1 MHTQESGKGMKKLKN
16 VKIKKILAFT
26 VALALTMSCMPSAY
40 TISADEIFG
49 DGTEELFTDGTED
62 SVWTAEEVIS
72 DSDSADQEQ
81 QVQQSMLTYEND
93 AVRVTAEAQDE
104 GAIPQNASFRVDT
117 VSGNSSVSYD
127 TVSQKL
133 TWIAENKGSSLRGFF
148 AYDVYFVD
156 AGGNR
161 VDPNGR
167 VKITIESKT
176 LTAPELNDMANT
188 NVTVQKL
195 RYNGSTGDTDVYEL
209 QAGGELKVLN
219 VNDYRQLETVQ
230 VETGN
235 NAVFAVMWD
244 SAEVSA
250 EPEVNEEAG
259 EVGQTE
265 GNSEEADFTDS
276 ETEVPVPEQPV
287 ENPDVQAEEKTAEN
301 PDGQAEEKAAENPD
315 VQEEEKAAEN
325 PDGQAEEKAAE
336 NPDVQE
342 EEKAA
347 ENQDGQEEEQPA
359 ENSDGQGDENQP
371 ENPDGNPEADPEKNA
386 DEADGENPQ
395 DSENAEKDDSEA
407 DEDQDAE
414 TETSYIEVIAD
425 DVNLHVSPSEEAE
438 VIDIVNSGTRLPLL
452 ETVSAEDGITWYKVS
467 WNEAEA
473 YIRSDMVQLIE
484 KEDEEPA
491 EEEVTDMEL
500 EEPVTYTR
508 TIDNVIVTAI
518 AESGVIPEDAEFI
531 VTPVEK
537 ETAQY
542 SEVAS
547 QLENKAKNENYS
559 IEGFLAYD
567 IYFAG
572 SDGEKINPEA
582 GKVKISMEYQKSEAP
597 EEIRETAGAETFS
610 LDGADNAENDQ
621 LFQSGENENA
631 AQQTFDIAVM
641 HLVEDED
648 GNVQSVVDMTQ
659 DGTASVETSA
669 EGEVQK
675 AEFETES
682 FSVFTITWTNTNSK
696 LSIRVVDT
704 AGNEIGQNSSVSL
717 NSGTEYS
724 VSDIA
729 GRIQNVGNYS
739 FYKAKVSSTAKDT
752 GTEIKRLR
760 YSKQKNQYS
769 SADSGDSW
777 NNVSGTVY
785 FVYAKNPETVGT
797 VNHTSDGI
805 IMTMKNLD
813 GNNVAIGPDS
823 NSRIDIGG
831 SYGNGSIKKNLL
843 RTLLGNN
850 GYPIASNSGKNLE
863 SLFNGKEVNHLF
875 LSSVY
880 NSTGYYEY
888 SSFKNYAYLGNNN
901 SKFTVYDVIGTPK
914 NEDRYFYKR
923 GNFMPYNEIANGKF
937 STNANLYDEDGK
949 KLADT
954 DPEKGRELYLT
965 QGTNDYY
972 FSMYMG
978 ANFLQPKNGKATL
991 PDGSTKQDMI
1001 YEFNGDDDMWIYIDG
1016 VLVLDIGG
1024 VHDAHSG
1031 KINFNTGVVSWK
1043 DCQTGNDPVESSTTL
1058 KAIFQTAGV
1067 FPDGT
1072 GWDDSKVG
1080 NYFTGNTFKDYT
1092 THTFKMFYMER
1103 GAGASNLH
1111 VKFNIQVIPSGQ
1123 VEVRKELSNTDKEK
1137 YSNVK
1142 FAFQL
1147 YAQKALSTGAQKNE
1161 TYSDTEYE
1169 LLNSSA
1175 YYGNAGKPVKDKA
1188 ITFYNG
1194 EDGTGEIINGKKYQN
1209 VFYLKPDESAIFTD
1223 LQANRKYYLKEIGVK
1238 SDEYSQIT
1246 INDTGYTEY
1255 DENNQE
1261 AGKGVIKSVETDKKE
1276 VSMRPVVV
1284 YTNNCSAA
1292 NSRELQ
1298 ITKKMNPDVET
1309 SDTFTFN
1316 IELGASEQDLQNYSG
1331 DYYLKDSS
1339 GNYYYYNDKN
1349 QLTNNGTSAIVCGT
1363 IENGVVSGI
1372 RKDFTVVITGILSG
1386 TYYRVTEVLSTEDQE
1401 KYENP
1406 VYETRNIVRAGE
1418 TGHQDEEGAV
1428 GNAGTI
1434 KLYYDAA
1441 VTVTNTPYSKIKVN
1455 KVWKAGS
1462 SVTAGT
1468 VPVYAGLYQR
1478 TVNDGV
1484 ETLTP
1489 VEGKYLELNTDN
1501 NYEAVFDKLDSRIE
1515 YVVKELRPAAG
1526 NENADFTIKV
1536 NETDTGYVRAD
1547 TTIMIGDAEYKVDY
1561 SNLTVDE
1568 QNKMQ
1573 KNITV
1578 TNQRFC
1584 SITIIKV
1591 DSENSELLLA
1601 GAEFKLQKD
1610 GADVTD
1616 KNGNVITVTTNSEGK
1631 AKFSELEPGTYT
1643 IIETK
1648 APQGYSLLSDG
1659 IEVTVRDGENL
1670 AFDAVKIVSNTKLYS
1685 LPSSGGPGIYG
1696 FTISGVAILA
1706 TALLLFITNKRKE
1719 EEAERS

>member
-93 AVRVTAEAQDE
+93 AIRVTAEAQDE

-133 TWIAENKGSSLRGFF
+133 TWIAENKGSSLRGFL

-259 EVGQTE
+259 DVGQTE

-301 PDGQAEEKAAENPD
+301 PDGQE
-315 VQEEEKAAEN
+315 
-325 PDGQAEEKAAE
+325 
-336 NPDVQE
+336 
-342 EEKAA
+342 
-347 ENQDGQEEEQPA
+347 
-359 ENSDGQGDENQP
+359 
-371 ENPDGNPEADPEKNA
+371 
-386 DEADGENPQ
+386 
-395 DSENAEKDDSEA
+395 
-407 DEDQDAE
+407 EDQDAE

-438 VIDIVNSGTRLPLL
+438 VIDTVNSGTRLPLL

-467 WNEAEA
+467 WNEAEL
-473 YIRSDMVQLIE
+473 YIRSDMAQLIE
-484 KEDEEPA
+484 KEEEPA
-491 EEEVTDMEL
+491 EEKVTDMEL
-500 EEPVTYTR
+500 EEPVTYTK
-508 TIDNVIVTAI
+508 TIDNVIVTAT
-518 AESGVIPEDAEFI
+518 AESGVIPKDAEFI

-631 AQQTFDIAVM
+631 AQQTFDISVM

-669 EGEVQK
+669 KGEIQK

-724 VSDIA
+724 VSNIA
-729 GRIQNVGNYS
+729 GKIQNVGNYS

-769 SADSGDSW
+769 SADSGNSW

-805 IMTMKNLD
+805 TMTMKNLD

-850 GYPIASNSGKNLE
+850 GYPIASNSGTNLE

-875 LSSVY
+875 LKSVY
-880 NSTGYYEY
+880 DSTGYYEY
-888 SSFKNYAYLGNNN
+888 SSFKNYAYLGSDN
-901 SKFTVYDVIGTPK
+901 SNFTVYDVIGTPK

-1223 LQANRKYYLKEIGVK
+1223 LQANRKYYVKEIGVK

-1316 IELGASEQDLQNYSG
+1316 IKLGASEQELQNYSG

-1339 GNYYYYNDKN
+1339 GNYYYYNDQN
-1349 QLTNNGTSAIVCGT
+1349 QLTNNGTTAIVCGT

-1386 TYYRVTEVLSTEDQE
+1386 TYYRVTEVLSAEDQE

-1418 TGHQDEEGAV
+1418 TGHQDEEAVV
-1428 GNAGTI
+1428 GNAGTV

-1462 SVTAGT
+1462 SEIAGT
-1468 VPVYAGLYQR
+1468 VPVYAGLYQK

-1501 NYEAVFDKLDSRIE
+1501 NYEAVFDKLDFRIE

-1536 NETDTGYVRAD
+1536 NETDTGYVRTD

-1610 GADVTD
+1610 GEDVTD

-1670 AFDAVKIVSNTKLYS
+1670 EFDAVKIISNTKLYS

>member
-1 MHTQESGKGMKKLKN
+1 MHTQESGKDMKKLKN

-133 TWIAENKGSSLRGFF
+133 TWIAENKGSSLRGFL

-259 EVGQTE
+259 DVGQTE

-315 VQEEEKAAEN
+315 GQE
-325 PDGQAEEKAAE
+325 EEKAAE

-407 DEDQDAE
+407 EEDQDAE
-414 TETSYIEVIAD
+414 TEISYIEVIAD

-438 VIDIVNSGTRLPLL
+438 VIDTVNSGTRLPLL
-452 ETVSAEDGITWYKVS
+452 ETVTAEDGITWYKVS

-473 YIRSDMVQLIE
+473 YIRSDMAQLIE
-484 KEDEEPA
+484 KEEEEPA
-491 EEEVTDMEL
+491 EEEVADMEL
-500 EEPVTYTR
+500 EEPVTYTK
-508 TIDNVIVTAI
+508 TIDNVIVTAT
-518 AESGVIPEDAEFI
+518 AESGVIPKDAEFI

-631 AQQTFDIAVM
+631 AQQTFDISVM

-669 EGEVQK
+669 KGEIQK

-724 VSDIA
+724 VSNIA
-729 GRIQNVGNYS
+729 GKIQNVGNYS
-739 FYKAKVSSTAKDT
+739 FYKAKVSSTAKDKELKLK
-752 GTEIKRLR
+752 GYVIQ
-760 YSKQKNQYS
+760 SKKISIAVLTQ
-769 SADSGDSW
+769 
-777 NNVSGTVY
+777 V
-785 FVYAKNPETVGT
+785 TVGT
-797 VNHTSDGI
+797 MSVVPYI
-805 IMTMKNLD
+805 
-813 GNNVAIGPDS
+813 
-823 NSRIDIGG
+823 
-831 SYGNGSIKKNLL
+831 
-843 RTLLGNN
+843 
-850 GYPIASNSGKNLE
+850 
-863 SLFNGKEVNHLF
+863 LFMQ
-875 LSSVY
+875 
-880 NSTGYYEY
+880 
-888 SSFKNYAYLGNNN
+888 
-901 SKFTVYDVIGTPK
+901 
-914 NEDRYFYKR
+914 R
-923 GNFMPYNEIANGKF
+923 
-937 STNANLYDEDGK
+937 
-949 KLADT
+949 
-954 DPEKGRELYLT
+954 
-965 QGTNDYY
+965 
-972 FSMYMG
+972 
-978 ANFLQPKNGKATL
+978 
-991 PDGSTKQDMI
+991 
-1001 YEFNGDDDMWIYIDG
+1001 
-1016 VLVLDIGG
+1016 
-1024 VHDAHSG
+1024 
-1031 KINFNTGVVSWK
+1031 
-1043 DCQTGNDPVESSTTL
+1043 
-1058 KAIFQTAGV
+1058 
-1067 FPDGT
+1067 
-1072 GWDDSKVG
+1072 
-1080 NYFTGNTFKDYT
+1080 
-1092 THTFKMFYMER
+1092 
-1103 GAGASNLH
+1103 
-1111 VKFNIQVIPSGQ
+1111 
-1123 VEVRKELSNTDKEK
+1123 
-1137 YSNVK
+1137 
-1142 FAFQL
+1142 
-1147 YAQKALSTGAQKNE
+1147 
-1161 TYSDTEYE
+1161 
-1169 LLNSSA
+1169 
-1175 YYGNAGKPVKDKA
+1175 
-1188 ITFYNG
+1188 
-1194 EDGTGEIINGKKYQN
+1194 
-1209 VFYLKPDESAIFTD
+1209 
-1223 LQANRKYYLKEIGVK
+1223 
-1238 SDEYSQIT
+1238 
-1246 INDTGYTEY
+1246 
-1255 DENNQE
+1255 
-1261 AGKGVIKSVETDKKE
+1261 
-1276 VSMRPVVV
+1276 
-1284 YTNNCSAA
+1284 
-1292 NSRELQ
+1292 
-1298 ITKKMNPDVET
+1298 
-1309 SDTFTFN
+1309 
-1316 IELGASEQDLQNYSG
+1316 
-1331 DYYLKDSS
+1331 
-1339 GNYYYYNDKN
+1339 
-1349 QLTNNGTSAIVCGT
+1349 
-1363 IENGVVSGI
+1363 I
-1372 RKDFTVVITGILSG
+1372 RKL
-1386 TYYRVTEVLSTEDQE
+1386 
-1401 KYENP
+1401 
-1406 VYETRNIVRAGE
+1406 
-1418 TGHQDEEGAV
+1418 
-1428 GNAGTI
+1428 
-1434 KLYYDAA
+1434 
-1441 VTVTNTPYSKIKVN
+1441 
-1455 KVWKAGS
+1455 
-1462 SVTAGT
+1462 
-1468 VPVYAGLYQR
+1468 
-1478 TVNDGV
+1478 
-1484 ETLTP
+1484 
-1489 VEGKYLELNTDN
+1489 LEL
-1501 NYEAVFDKLDSRIE
+1501 
-1515 YVVKELRPAAG
+1515 
-1526 NENADFTIKV
+1526 
-1536 NETDTGYVRAD
+1536 
-1547 TTIMIGDAEYKVDY
+1547 
-1561 SNLTVDE
+1561 
-1568 QNKMQ
+1568 
-1573 KNITV
+1573 
-1578 TNQRFC
+1578 
-1584 SITIIKV
+1584 
-1591 DSENSELLLA
+1591 
-1601 GAEFKLQKD
+1601 
-1610 GADVTD
+1610 
-1616 KNGNVITVTTNSEGK
+1616 
-1631 AKFSELEPGTYT
+1631 
-1643 IIETK
+1643 
-1648 APQGYSLLSDG
+1648 
-1659 IEVTVRDGENL
+1659 
-1670 AFDAVKIVSNTKLYS
+1670 
-1685 LPSSGGPGIYG
+1685 
-1696 FTISGVAILA
+1696 
-1706 TALLLFITNKRKE
+1706 
-1719 EEAERS
+1719 

>member
-93 AVRVTAEAQDE
+93 AVRVTAEVQDE

-133 TWIAENKGSSLRGFF
+133 TWIAENKGSSLRGFL

-259 EVGQTE
+259 DVGQTE
-265 GNSEEADFTDS
+265 GNSE
-276 ETEVPVPEQPV
+276 
-287 ENPDVQAEEKTAEN
+287 
-301 PDGQAEEKAAENPD
+301 
-315 VQEEEKAAEN
+315 
-325 PDGQAEEKAAE
+325 
-336 NPDVQE
+336 
-342 EEKAA
+342 
-347 ENQDGQEEEQPA
+347 
-359 ENSDGQGDENQP
+359 
-371 ENPDGNPEADPEKNA
+371 EADPEKNA

-407 DEDQDAE
+407 EEDQDAE
-414 TETSYIEVIAD
+414 TEISYIEVIAD

-438 VIDIVNSGTRLPLL
+438 VIDTVNSGTRLPLL
-452 ETVSAEDGITWYKVS
+452 ETVTAEDGITWYKVS

-473 YIRSDMVQLIE
+473 YIRSDMAQLIE
-484 KEDEEPA
+484 KEDEESA

-500 EEPVTYTR
+500 EEPVTYTK
-508 TIDNVIVTAI
+508 TIDNVIVTAT
-518 AESGVIPEDAEFI
+518 AESGVIPKDAEFI

-567 IYFAG
+567 IYFTG

-631 AQQTFDIAVM
+631 AQQTFDISVM

-724 VSDIA
+724 VSNIA
-729 GRIQNVGNYS
+729 GKIQNVGNYS

-769 SADSGDSW
+769 SADSGNSW

-805 IMTMKNLD
+805 TMTMKNLD

-850 GYPIASNSGKNLE
+850 GYPIASNSGTNLE

-875 LSSVY
+875 LKSIY
-880 NSTGYYEY
+880 DSTGYYEY
-888 SSFKNYAYLGNNN
+888 SSFKNYAYLGSDN
-901 SKFTVYDVIGTPK
+901 SNFTVYDVIGTPK

-1147 YAQKALSTGAQKNE
+1147 YAQKALSTGANGNE

-1188 ITFYNG
+1188 ITFCNG

-1223 LQANRKYYLKEIGVK
+1223 LQANRKYYVKEIGVK
-1238 SDEYSQIT
+1238 SNEYSQIT

-1316 IELGASEQDLQNYSG
+1316 IKLGASEQELQNYSG

-1418 TGHQDEEGAV
+1418 NGHQDEEGAV

-1468 VPVYAGLYQR
+1468 VPVYAGLYQK

-1578 TNQRFC
+1578 ANQRFC

-1591 DSENSELLLA
+1591 DSENSALLLA

-1670 AFDAVKIVSNTKLYS
+1670 AFDAIKIISNTKLYS

>member
-1 MHTQESGKGMKKLKN
+1 MHTQESGKDMKKLKN

-133 TWIAENKGSSLRGFF
+133 TWIAENKGSSLRGFL

-259 EVGQTE
+259 DVGQTE

-287 ENPDVQAEEKTAEN
+287 ENPDVQAEEK
-301 PDGQAEEKAAENPD
+301 
-315 VQEEEKAAEN
+315 AAEN
-325 PDGQAEEKAAE
+325 PDGQA
-336 NPDVQE
+336 

-371 ENPDGNPEADPEKNA
+371 ENPDGNPEADPEKNV

-407 DEDQDAE
+407 KEDQDAE

-425 DVNLHVSPSEEAE
+425 DVNLHVSPSEDAE
-438 VIDIVNSGTRLPLL
+438 VIDTVNSGTRLPLL
-452 ETVSAEDGITWYKVS
+452 ETVTAEDGITWYKVS

-473 YIRSDMVQLIE
+473 YIRSDMAQLIE
-484 KEDEEPA
+484 KEEEEPA

-500 EEPVTYTR
+500 EEPVTYTK
-508 TIDNVIVTAI
+508 TIDNVIVTAT
-518 AESGVIPEDAEFI
+518 AESGVIPKDAEFI

-567 IYFAG
+567 IYFTG

-631 AQQTFDIAVM
+631 AQQTFDISVM

-724 VSDIA
+724 VSNIA
-729 GRIQNVGNYS
+729 GKIQNVGNYS

-769 SADSGDSW
+769 SADSGNSW

-785 FVYAKNPETVGT
+785 FVYAKNPEAVGT

-805 IMTMKNLD
+805 TMTMKNLD

-850 GYPIASNSGKNLE
+850 GYPIASNSGTNLE
-863 SLFNGKEVNHLF
+863 SLFNGKEVNYLF
-875 LSSVY
+875 LQSVY
-880 NSTGYYEY
+880 DSTGYYEY
-888 SSFKNYAYLGNNN
+888 SSFKNYAYLGSDN
-901 SKFTVYDVIGTPK
+901 SNFTVYDVIGTPK

-1058 KAIFQTAGV
+1058 KTIFQTAGV

-1080 NYFTGNTFKDYT
+1080 NYFKGNTFKDYT
-1092 THTFKMFYMER
+1092 THTFKMYLSWMKME
-1103 GAGASNLH
+1103 
-1111 VKFNIQVIPSGQ
+1111 
-1123 VEVRKELSNTDKEK
+1123 
-1137 YSNVK
+1137 
-1142 FAFQL
+1142 
-1147 YAQKALSTGAQKNE
+1147 
-1161 TYSDTEYE
+1161 
-1169 LLNSSA
+1169 
-1175 YYGNAGKPVKDKA
+1175 
-1188 ITFYNG
+1188 
-1194 EDGTGEIINGKKYQN
+1194 
-1209 VFYLKPDESAIFTD
+1209 
-1223 LQANRKYYLKEIGVK
+1223 
-1238 SDEYSQIT
+1238 
-1246 INDTGYTEY
+1246 
-1255 DENNQE
+1255 
-1261 AGKGVIKSVETDKKE
+1261 
-1276 VSMRPVVV
+1276 
-1284 YTNNCSAA
+1284 
-1292 NSRELQ
+1292 
-1298 ITKKMNPDVET
+1298 
-1309 SDTFTFN
+1309 
-1316 IELGASEQDLQNYSG
+1316 
-1331 DYYLKDSS
+1331 
-1339 GNYYYYNDKN
+1339 
-1349 QLTNNGTSAIVCGT
+1349 
-1363 IENGVVSGI
+1363 I
-1372 RKDFTVVITGILSG
+1372 R
-1386 TYYRVTEVLSTEDQE
+1386 
-1401 KYENP
+1401 
-1406 VYETRNIVRAGE
+1406 
-1418 TGHQDEEGAV
+1418 
-1428 GNAGTI
+1428 
-1434 KLYYDAA
+1434 
-1441 VTVTNTPYSKIKVN
+1441 
-1455 KVWKAGS
+1455 
-1462 SVTAGT
+1462 
-1468 VPVYAGLYQR
+1468 
-1478 TVNDGV
+1478 
-1484 ETLTP
+1484 
-1489 VEGKYLELNTDN
+1489 
-1501 NYEAVFDKLDSRIE
+1501 
-1515 YVVKELRPAAG
+1515 
-1526 NENADFTIKV
+1526 
-1536 NETDTGYVRAD
+1536 
-1547 TTIMIGDAEYKVDY
+1547 
-1561 SNLTVDE
+1561 
-1568 QNKMQ
+1568 
-1573 KNITV
+1573 
-1578 TNQRFC
+1578 
-1584 SITIIKV
+1584 
-1591 DSENSELLLA
+1591 
-1601 GAEFKLQKD
+1601 
-1610 GADVTD
+1610 
-1616 KNGNVITVTTNSEGK
+1616 
-1631 AKFSELEPGTYT
+1631 
-1643 IIETK
+1643 
-1648 APQGYSLLSDG
+1648 
-1659 IEVTVRDGENL
+1659 
-1670 AFDAVKIVSNTKLYS
+1670 
-1685 LPSSGGPGIYG
+1685 
-1696 FTISGVAILA
+1696 
-1706 TALLLFITNKRKE
+1706 
-1719 EEAERS
+1719 

>member
-1 MHTQESGKGMKKLKN
+1 MHTQESGKDMKKLKN

-133 TWIAENKGSSLRGFF
+133 TWIAENKGSSLRGFL

-259 EVGQTE
+259 DVGQTE

-315 VQEEEKAAEN
+315 GQE
-325 PDGQAEEKAAE
+325 EEKAAE

-407 DEDQDAE
+407 EEDQDAE
-414 TETSYIEVIAD
+414 TEISYIEVIAD

-438 VIDIVNSGTRLPLL
+438 VIDTVNSGTRLPLL
-452 ETVSAEDGITWYKVS
+452 ETVTAEDGITWYKVS

-473 YIRSDMVQLIE
+473 YIRSDMAQLIE
-484 KEDEEPA
+484 KEEEEPA
-491 EEEVTDMEL
+491 EEEVADMEL
-500 EEPVTYTR
+500 EEPVTYTK
-508 TIDNVIVTAI
+508 TIDNVIVTAT
-518 AESGVIPEDAEFI
+518 AESGVIPKDAEFI

-631 AQQTFDIAVM
+631 AQQTFDISVM

-669 EGEVQK
+669 KGEIQK

-724 VSDIA
+724 VSNIA
-729 GRIQNVGNYS
+729 GKIQNVGNYS

-769 SADSGDSW
+769 SADSGNSW

-805 IMTMKNLD
+805 TMTMKNLD

-823 NSRIDIGG
+823 NSRIDIG
-831 SYGNGSIKKNLL
+831 
-843 RTLLGNN
+843 
-850 GYPIASNSGKNLE
+850 A
-863 SLFNGKEVNHLF
+863 F
-875 LSSVY
+875 L
-880 NSTGYYEY
+880 
-888 SSFKNYAYLGNNN
+888 
-901 SKFTVYDVIGTPK
+901 
-914 NEDRYFYKR
+914 
-923 GNFMPYNEIANGKF
+923 
-937 STNANLYDEDGK
+937 
-949 KLADT
+949 
-954 DPEKGRELYLT
+954 
-965 QGTNDYY
+965 
-972 FSMYMG
+972 
-978 ANFLQPKNGKATL
+978 
-991 PDGSTKQDMI
+991 
-1001 YEFNGDDDMWIYIDG
+1001 
-1016 VLVLDIGG
+1016 
-1024 VHDAHSG
+1024 
-1031 KINFNTGVVSWK
+1031 
-1043 DCQTGNDPVESSTTL
+1043 
-1058 KAIFQTAGV
+1058 
-1067 FPDGT
+1067 
-1072 GWDDSKVG
+1072 
-1080 NYFTGNTFKDYT
+1080 
-1092 THTFKMFYMER
+1092 
-1103 GAGASNLH
+1103 
-1111 VKFNIQVIPSGQ
+1111 
-1123 VEVRKELSNTDKEK
+1123 
-1137 YSNVK
+1137 
-1142 FAFQL
+1142 
-1147 YAQKALSTGAQKNE
+1147 
-1161 TYSDTEYE
+1161 
-1169 LLNSSA
+1169 
-1175 YYGNAGKPVKDKA
+1175 
-1188 ITFYNG
+1188 
-1194 EDGTGEIINGKKYQN
+1194 
-1209 VFYLKPDESAIFTD
+1209 
-1223 LQANRKYYLKEIGVK
+1223 
-1238 SDEYSQIT
+1238 
-1246 INDTGYTEY
+1246 
-1255 DENNQE
+1255 
-1261 AGKGVIKSVETDKKE
+1261 
-1276 VSMRPVVV
+1276 
-1284 YTNNCSAA
+1284 
-1292 NSRELQ
+1292 
-1298 ITKKMNPDVET
+1298 
-1309 SDTFTFN
+1309 
-1316 IELGASEQDLQNYSG
+1316 
-1331 DYYLKDSS
+1331 
-1339 GNYYYYNDKN
+1339 
-1349 QLTNNGTSAIVCGT
+1349 
-1363 IENGVVSGI
+1363 
-1372 RKDFTVVITGILSG
+1372 
-1386 TYYRVTEVLSTEDQE
+1386 
-1401 KYENP
+1401 
-1406 VYETRNIVRAGE
+1406 
-1418 TGHQDEEGAV
+1418 
-1428 GNAGTI
+1428 
-1434 KLYYDAA
+1434 
-1441 VTVTNTPYSKIKVN
+1441 
-1455 KVWKAGS
+1455 
-1462 SVTAGT
+1462 
-1468 VPVYAGLYQR
+1468 
-1478 TVNDGV
+1478 
-1484 ETLTP
+1484 
-1489 VEGKYLELNTDN
+1489 
-1501 NYEAVFDKLDSRIE
+1501 
-1515 YVVKELRPAAG
+1515 
-1526 NENADFTIKV
+1526 
-1536 NETDTGYVRAD
+1536 
-1547 TTIMIGDAEYKVDY
+1547 
-1561 SNLTVDE
+1561 
-1568 QNKMQ
+1568 
-1573 KNITV
+1573 
-1578 TNQRFC
+1578 
-1584 SITIIKV
+1584 
-1591 DSENSELLLA
+1591 
-1601 GAEFKLQKD
+1601 
-1610 GADVTD
+1610 
-1616 KNGNVITVTTNSEGK
+1616 
-1631 AKFSELEPGTYT
+1631 
-1643 IIETK
+1643 
-1648 APQGYSLLSDG
+1648 
-1659 IEVTVRDGENL
+1659 
-1670 AFDAVKIVSNTKLYS
+1670 
-1685 LPSSGGPGIYG
+1685 
-1696 FTISGVAILA
+1696 
-1706 TALLLFITNKRKE
+1706 
-1719 EEAERS
+1719 